1 MSMDPLNRIPEITD
15 HVLSGLKADQHLK
28 QRILETAASSP
39 RKVSFRPRTIIA
51 LCSLSVLL
59 VLLCAFASGLIGKPS
74 SGNIQVI
81 PAGSRR
87 NSSPVNL
94 QTIIEKAS
102 DLIQEQTSETGSP

>member
-1 MSMDPLNRIPEITD
+1 MDQLNRIPEITD
-15 HVLSGLKADQHLK
+15 HVLSGLKADQRLK
-28 QRILETAASSP
+28 QRILEAAASSP

-59 VLLCAFASGLIGKPS
+59 ILLCVFIAGLAGKNP

-81 PAGSRR
+81 SAGSRR
-87 NSSPVNL
+87 NSSPANL

-102 DLIQEQTSETGSP
+102 DLIQEQSPETGSP